1 MVGRMKSPGGSRAIR
16 ERHMSFIAWMIA
28 LTFAFALSLS
38 NSAIADTT
46 TADQPATE
54 TNAPA
59 VKAPVKEP
67 QGELSWQ
74 LPGRVSIY
82 DLQFGPATFKD
93 NEWKLLG
100 DNRTFNAAH
109 YKDQLTLMVRFS
121 YQGTRSEIPIKF
133 VIRLPDS
140 RPYEETVNLTNRQG
154 PYSYYFTI
162 HDPQNFLGSGSVYLY
177 YGFSIIDVLDF
188 TIVSGS

>member
-1 MVGRMKSPGGSRAIR
+1 MSDSSRSQDVRGRGL
-16 ERHMSFIAWMIA
+16 SFSEWMIA
-28 LTFAFALSLS
+28 LSLAFVFSVAT
-38 NSAIADTT
+38 SAFSDTT
-46 TADQPATE
+46 TADQPVTE

-59 VKAPVKEP
+59 AKAPVKKP
-67 QGELSWQ
+67 PGELSWQ

-93 NEWKLLG
+93 NEWKFLG

-121 YQGTRSEIPIKF
+121 YQGTRSEIPLKF

-140 RPYEETVNLTNRQG
+140 RPYEETVNLTSRQG
-154 PYSYYFTI
+154 PYTYYFTI
-162 HDPQNFLGSGSVYLY
+162 HDPENFLGSGSVYLY